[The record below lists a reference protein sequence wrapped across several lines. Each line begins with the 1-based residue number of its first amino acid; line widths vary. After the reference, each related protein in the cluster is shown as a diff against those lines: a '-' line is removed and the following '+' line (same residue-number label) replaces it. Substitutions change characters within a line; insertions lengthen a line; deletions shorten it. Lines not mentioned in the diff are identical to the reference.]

1 MTAELLARIGGPIA
15 AAGFA
20 VLLLAHPRAFRLAGL
35 AALGL
40 GAGLL
45 VPILTPS
52 GASPWLLAGGVVVVA
67 LAVGLALLFERKP
80 WALAVLAL
88 VTIPARIPVPVGGEK
103 NNLLVPLYAV
113 VLGGAVW
120 FGWSLWRGS
129 AGSRELGALS
139 WPLAAFVG
147 WTGVSIAWTIDPD
160 RAAVELLAF
169 FLPFGVLA
177 VALARLPW
185 SERGVVWLCRLLLA
199 MGLLFAAVGIFQWV
213 THGVFW
219 NHKVI
224 ADNTFASF
232 YRVNSLF
239 WDPSIYGR
247 FLVVAI
253 LVAVAVL
260 LFGPW
265 RRYDLALSVLVLV
278 LWIGLFLSFSQS
290 SFASLIVGLV
300 VAGIL
305 AWRRR
310 ALAAVGVAAALL
322 MLVGFG
328 SPSQAAGSTAPSAA
342 AESGLNRAT
351 RGRFDLLKNGLR
363 IAIDHPVIG
372 VGVGGFTKAYRESVR
387 VPHRMKTPASHN
399 TPVTVAAETGIVG
412 LGIFAWFLVAA
423 FSTPFRRTGS
433 GPPVVRVAGIAA
445 GLALTA
451 IFVHSLFYN
460 AFVED
465 PLMWGFLALA
475 AIAARESGR
484 LTTGRSATSR

>member
-1 MTAELLARIGGPIA
+1 MTAEFLARIGGPIA

-20 VLLLAHPRAFRLAGL
+20 VLLLAHPRVSRLV
-35 AALGL
+35 GL
-40 GAGLL
+40 GAVGLGMGLL
-45 VPILTPS
+45 LPILWPS
-52 GASPWLLAGGVVVVA
+52 GASPLLLAGGLVVCA
-67 LAVGLALLFERKP
+67 FAVGLAWLFERQP
-80 WALAVLAL
+80 WALALLAL
-88 VTIPARIPVPVGGEK
+88 VTAPARIPIPVGGEK
-103 NNLLVPLYAV
+103 NNLLIPLYAV
-113 VLGGAVW
+113 VLGAAVSL
-120 FGWSLWRGS
+120 GWTLWRGR
-129 AGSRELGALS
+129 ARSRELGALS

-147 WTGVSIAWTIDPD
+147 WTGLSVAWTIDPD
-160 RAAVELLAF
+160 RGALELVAF
-169 FLPFGVLA
+169 VLPFGVLT

-185 SERGVVWLCRLLLA
+185 NELGVTWLARLLFA
-199 MGLLFAAVGIFQWV
+199 MALLFAAVGIFQW
-213 THGVFW
+213 TTRSVFW

-253 LVAVAVL
+253 LAALAML

-265 RRYDLALSVLVLV
+265 RRYDVWLCLLVLV
-278 LWIGLFLSFSQS
+278 LWVGLFFSFSQS

-305 AWRRR
+305 AWRRQ
-310 ALAAVGVAAALL
+310 ALAVVGVAAALL
-322 MLVGFG
+322 MLVGSG
-328 SPSQAAGSTAPSAA
+328 PPSRAADSPSLSAA
-342 AESGLNRAT
+342 AETGLNRAT
-351 RGRFDLLKNGLR
+351 RGRFDLVKNGLR

-372 VGVGGFTKAYRESVR
+372 VGVGGFTKAYRERVR
-387 VPHRMKTPASHN
+387 VSHRVKTPASHN

-412 LGIFAWFLVAA
+412 LGLFAWFLVMA
-423 FSTPFRRTGS
+423 FSIPFRRTGS
-433 GPPVVRVAGIAA
+433 GPPAVRVTGIAA
-445 GLALTA
+445 GLGLTA

-475 AIAARESGR
+475 TLAARESAR
-484 LTTGRSATSR
+484 LATGRSARSR